1 MAYLKK
7 EQALK
12 LEEINQEVIGL
23 ASDLVQHDSG
33 FHSHAHHAQI
43 LYAPSGC
50 MTLLTRHSQVIL
62 PPQKLLYIPAGLE
75 HRVTFRN
82 VVAYRSIY
90 LAERKLA
97 LQDLPLQVR
106 VVSPL
111 FTEIIERICWW
122 DWKEEY
128 TPPQQRILGVFWDE
142 FQNADKESYTLEIPT
157 DYRLQSFITSFML
170 EKKVPP
176 FLHEF
181 AQYVGAS
188 EKTITRIF
196 KRETNMTYQAWR
208 QQWRVYRA
216 IELLAENTSI
226 SEISHQLAFS
236 SDSAFIEFF
245 KNNTGTTPAKYFM

>member
-1 MAYLKK
+1 MAYLNK
-7 EQALK
+7 EQELHLFDIK
-12 LEEINQEVIGL
+12 QEVIGL

-33 FHSHAHHAQI
+33 FHSHEAHAQI

-50 MTLLTRHSQVIL
+50 MTLLTQNQQVIL
-62 PPQKLLYIPAGLE
+62 PPQKLMFIPAGLE
-75 HRVTFRN
+75 HRVAFRN

-90 LAERKLA
+90 LDIRQVNVEMLG
-97 LQDLPLQVR
+97 LEVR

-111 FTEIIERICWW
+111 LAEVIERICWW
-122 DWKEEY
+122 EWEGEH
-128 TPPQQRILGVFWDE
+128 TPSQQNILAVFWDE
-142 FQNADKESYTLEIPT
+142 FRQAQKESYELAIPS
-157 DYRLQSFITSFML
+157 DYRLQSWMTAFML

-176 FLHEF
+176 FLHEL

-196 KRETNMTYQAWR
+196 KRETHMSYQAWR

-216 IELLAENTSI
+216 IELLAENASI
-226 SEISHQLAFS
+226 SEVSDQLEFS

-245 KNNTGTTPAKYFM
+245 KNHTGTTPAKYFL

>member
-33 FHSHAHHAQI
+33 FHSHDQHAQI

-50 MTLLTRHSQVIL
+50 MTLLTCHSQVIL

-90 LAERKLA
+90 LNVGKL
-97 LQDLPLQVR
+97 DLEDLTLQVR

-111 FTEIIERICWW
+111 LTELIERICWW
-122 DWKEEY
+122 NWEEEY
-128 TPPQQRILGVFWDE
+128 TLPQQRILGVFWDE
-142 FQNADKESYTLEIPT
+142 FQEAKRESYTLDIPT
-157 DYRLQSFITSFML
+157 DYRLQSYMTAFMM

-176 FLHEF
+176 FLHEL

-196 KRETNMTYQAWR
+196 KRETKMTYQAWR

-216 IELLAENTSI
+216 IELLADQESITSI
-226 SEISHQLAFS
+226 SDQLDFS

-245 KNNTGTTPAKYFM
+245 KNHTGTTPTKYFA

>member
-1 MAYLKK
+1 MAYLNK
-7 EQALK
+7 EQELHLSAI
-12 LEEINQEVIGL
+12 EQEVIGL

-33 FHSHAHHAQI
+33 FHSHETHAQI

-50 MTLLTRHSQVIL
+50 MTLLTRHQQVIL
-62 PPQKLLYIPAGLE
+62 PPQKLMFIPAGLE

-90 LAERKLA
+90 LDIRKVKVKTLG
-97 LQDLPLQVR
+97 LEVR

-111 FTEIIERICWW
+111 LAEVIERICQWGW
-122 DWKEEY
+122 EGEY
-128 TPPQQRILGVFWDE
+128 TPAHHNILTVFWDE
-142 FQNADKESYTLEIPT
+142 FHQAQKESYQLDIPS
-157 DYRLQSFITSFML
+157 DYRLQSWMAAFML

-176 FLHEF
+176 FLHEL

-196 KRETNMTYQAWR
+196 KRETHMSYQAWR

-216 IELLAENTSI
+216 IELLAENTVI
-226 SEISHQLAFS
+226 SEISDQLEFS

-245 KNNTGTTPAKYFM
+245 KNHTGTTPAKYFV

>member
-1 MAYLKK
+1 MAYLNK
-7 EQALK
+7 EQELN
-12 LEEINQEVIGL
+12 LVQIDQEVIGL

-33 FHSHAHHAQI
+33 FHQHQEHAQI

-50 MTLLTRHSQVIL
+50 MTLLTRSHQVIL

-82 VVAYRSIY
+82 VVTYRSIY
-90 LAERKLA
+90 LDISKLKLEPIA
-97 LQDLPLQVR
+97 LQVR

-111 FTEIIERICWW
+111 LAQIIERICWW
-122 DWKEEY
+122 EWEGEPTQK
-128 TPPQQRILGVFWDE
+128 QQHILAVFWDE
-142 FQNADKESYTLEIPT
+142 FLEAKEESYALDIPS
-157 DYRLQSFITSFML
+157 DYRLQAYMMSFML
-170 EKKVPP
+170 DKKMPP

-226 SEISHQLAFS
+226 SEVSHQLEFS
-236 SDSAFIEFF
+236 SNSAFIEFF
-245 KNNTGTTPAKYFM
+245 KNHTGTTPAKYFL

>member
-1 MAYLKK
+1 MAYLNK
-7 EQALK
+7 EEELNLK
-12 LEEINQEVIGL
+12 QINQTVIGL
-23 ASDLVQHDSG
+23 ASDLVRHDSG
-33 FHSHAHHAQI
+33 FHSHPQHAQI

-50 MTLLTRHSQVIL
+50 MTLLTRSHQVIL
-62 PPQKLLYIPAGLE
+62 PPQKLMYIPAGLE

-90 LAERKLA
+90 LDVEQRQLD
-97 LQDLPLQVR
+97 DLKLQVR
-106 VVSPL
+106 IVSPL
-111 FTEIIERICWW
+111 LAEVIERICWW
-122 DWKEEY
+122 EWEGTY
-128 TPPQQRILGVFWDE
+128 TRQQQHILQVFWDE
-142 FQNADKESYTLEIPT
+142 FNEAKEESYTLDIPS
-157 DYRLQSFITSFML
+157 DYRLQAFMSAFML

-208 QQWRVYRA
+208 HQWRVYRA
-216 IELLAENTSI
+216 IELLAEGRSI
-226 SEISHQLAFS
+226 SEVSDQLEFS

-245 KNNTGTTPAKYFM
+245 KNHTGATPAKYFL

>member
-1 MAYLKK
+1 MAYLSK
-7 EQALK
+7 EQALD
-12 LEEINQEVIGL
+12 LRSIDQAVIGL

-33 FHSHAHHAQI
+33 FHSHGEHAQI

-50 MTLLTRHSQVIL
+50 MTLLTRNRQVIL
-62 PPQKLLYIPAGLE
+62 PPQKLLFIPAGLE

-90 LAERKLA
+90 IATSEIGVNPL
-97 LQDLPLQVR
+97 DLHVR

-111 FTEIIERICWW
+111 LAEVIERICWW
-122 DWKEEY
+122 SWE
-128 TPPQQRILGVFWDE
+128 TALTQAQLHILQVFWDE
-142 FQNADKESYTLEIPT
+142 FYSAKEESYALEIPV
-157 DYRLQSFITSFML
+157 DYRLQTLVSSFMT

-176 FLHEF
+176 FLKEF

-196 KRETNMTYQAWR
+196 KRETKMSYQAWR
-208 QQWRVYRA
+208 QQWRLYRA
-216 IELLAENTSI
+216 IELLAENESI
-226 SEISHQLAFS
+226 SEVSEELEFS

-245 KNNTGTTPAKYFM
+245 KNHTGVTPARYFL